1 MVSTRDRITKRNFH
15 KKNRSRGIGLNGR
28 DRLTGKRKGTSAKEK
43 TRSEKVIEVVSRHSI
58 GNARKQWSRFKP
70 VKRKPKGL
78 QRTPKKA
85 PRNHQTGGGRGLHD
99 ATWKGHSP
107 KTLWW
112 PMWASWTRID
122 HDPDEGRK
130 CGEEHWEGTVGSRNA
145 FSINLKTRL
154 IDKRII

>member
-1 MVSTRDRITKRNFH
+1 MRKIAVVYFTLLFHYTLKECSLHYKILITPKRGVLNH
-15 KKNRSRGIGLNGR
+15 KKKFCGPVG
-28 DRLTGKRKGTSAKEK
+28 LTGKRKGTSAKEK

-70 VKRKPKGL
+70 VERKPKGL

-107 KTLWW
+107 KTL
-112 PMWASWTRID
+112 
-122 HDPDEGRK
+122 
-130 CGEEHWEGTVGSRNA
+130 
-145 FSINLKTRL
+145 
-154 IDKRII
+154 